1 MPIPTNSDY
10 LMLLR
15 EREAEAERLV
25 ESAKD
30 RGDRLQQQEA
40 EKLLAEWRR
49 IIARAEGASG

>member
-1 MPIPTNSDY
+1 VPNEY
-10 LMLLR
+10 LNLLR

-25 ESAKD
+25 ESAKA
-30 RGDRLQQQEA
+30 RGDRLQEQEA